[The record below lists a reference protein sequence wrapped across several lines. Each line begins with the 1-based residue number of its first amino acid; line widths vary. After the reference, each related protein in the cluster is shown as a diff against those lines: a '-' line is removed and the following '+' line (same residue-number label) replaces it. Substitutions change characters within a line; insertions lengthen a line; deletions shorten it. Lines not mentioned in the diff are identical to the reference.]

1 MISHRLWG
9 KHVDEDDLLET
20 HPDLMDPEWRKHARI
35 DAWLGAKSD
44 RKKFRKQQK
53 RARRNAPSPGRGR
66 RWGLIAFVLILAVT
80 TVAIVLV
87 GRRAPTP
94 DAAPNPTRV
103 PQYARVD
110 LARPYANTPADTW
123 PKGLDGITSPA
134 PAAVGA
140 FKADAVADAYAKVR
154 QVIATSR
161 LDPAVLYQ
169 HDPKA
174 YLALFAMD
182 ARGAISTDLER
193 KPSQQGRADVSSY
206 LTEIADGHH
215 LLDRGPRSFGGLTA
229 RAGERPGE
237 LIVDAKFSIA
247 YAFDAAQPERLSSPA
262 EIVSFL
268 RADESYV
275 IRRGTGFAHGD
286 GLWLHGGASAYSSV
300 GCAAAKEG
308 YLAPGYANPPA
319 LPNSGGHQDAP
330 GYYDPKYPV
339 PTLDGCN

>member
-1 MISHRLWG
+1 MIRHRLWG
-9 KHVDEDDLLET
+9 KNVDEDNLLDS
-20 HPDLMDPEWRKHARI
+20 HPDLMDPDWRKHAQT
-35 DAWLGAKSD
+35 DAWLGAKKD
-44 RKKFRKQQK
+44 RKQFRKQRK
-53 RARRNAPSPGRGR
+53 RTGRKPRGR
-66 RWGLIAFVLILAVT
+66 WWVLGVFVAILAVT

-87 GRRAPTP
+87 GRRAPAP

-123 PKGLDGITSPA
+123 PKGLDGITTPA
-134 PAAVGA
+134 SAAIGA

-154 QVIATSR
+154 QVIAAAR
-161 LDPAVLYQ
+161 LDPTVLYQ

-182 ARGAISTDLER
+182 ARAAISADLER
-193 KPSQQGRADVSSY
+193 KPSKEGQADVSTY

-215 LLDRGPRSFGGLTA
+215 LLDQGPRSFGGLTA

-247 YAFDAAQPERLSSPA
+247 YAFDAAQPQQLSSPA

-275 IRRGTGFAHGD
+275 IRRDTGFAHGD
-286 GLWLHGGASAYSSV
+286 GLWPYGGSSAYSAV
-300 GCAAAKEG
+300 GCAAAKDG

-319 LPNSGGHQDAP
+319 VPTSGDDQDAP

-339 PTLDGCN
+339 PTLDGCT